1 MSKMAGLEKPETIHN
16 GEALEAIDFIVMV
29 LKEHEKDLDRL
40 INELGNITER
50 LSNIEAK
57 RFEEVK
63 NG

>member
-1 MSKMAGLEKPETIHN
+1 MAGLEKPETIHN

-50 LSNIEAK
+50 LNNIEA
-57 RFEEVK
+57 RFR
-63 NG
+63 GS